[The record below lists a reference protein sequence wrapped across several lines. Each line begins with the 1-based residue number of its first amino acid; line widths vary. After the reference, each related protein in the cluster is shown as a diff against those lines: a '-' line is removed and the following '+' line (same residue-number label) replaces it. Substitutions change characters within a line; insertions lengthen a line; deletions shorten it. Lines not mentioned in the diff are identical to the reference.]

1 MEVPLIIVGLGANLP
16 HPRFGA
22 PRNTLEA
29 AVTALE
35 RRGLQVLARSSW
47 YDSPPWP
54 PSLGHQ
60 PWYVNG
66 IISVATSAA
75 PDRLLRLLHEVEW
88 AFGRV
93 RAGRWTPRCLDL
105 DLIAYDDRITQG
117 TGRHGSAV
125 LPHPRVAERAFVLAP
140 LSEIAPDWRHPATG
154 ATVGEMLRAVDRSG
168 VTPVGDDRKDIAP
181 AGAVR

>member
-1 MEVPLIIVGLGANLP
+1 MIVVGLGANLP
-16 HPRFGA
+16 HPRLGA
-22 PRNTLEA
+22 PCNTLEA
-29 AVTALE
+29 ALDSLQA
-35 RRGLQVLARSSW
+35 RGVQVLARSSW

-54 PSLGHQ
+54 PSLSHQ

-66 IISVATSAA
+66 VVLVATPAA
-75 PDRLLRLLHEVEW
+75 PDRLLRLLHEIEW
-88 AFGRV
+88 SFGRV
-93 RAGRWTPRCLDL
+93 RSGRWAPRCLDL

-140 LSEIAPDWRHPATG
+140 LAEIAPDWRHPATG
-154 ATVGEMLRAVDRSG
+154 ATAAEMLRAVDRSG
-168 VTPVGDDRKDIAP
+168 VAPVGQARAKDVAP

>member
-1 MEVPLIIVGLGANLP
+1 MIFVGLGANLP
-16 HPRFGA
+16 HPRLGA
-22 PRNTLEA
+22 PRATLEA
-29 AVTALE
+29 AVDMLRA
-35 RRGLQVLARSSW
+35 RGVRVLACSSW

-54 PSLGHQ
+54 ASLAHQ

-66 IISVATSAA
+66 VVSVATGAA
-75 PDRLLRLLHEVEW
+75 PDRLLRLLHEIEW
-88 AFGRV
+88 SFGRV
-93 RAGRWTPRCLDL
+93 RSGRWAPRCLDL

-140 LSEIAPDWRHPATG
+140 LAEIAPDWRHPATG
-154 ATVGEMLRAVDRSG
+154 ASVSEMLRAVDRDG
-168 VTPVGDDRKDIAP
+168 VAPITAVDPKDIAP